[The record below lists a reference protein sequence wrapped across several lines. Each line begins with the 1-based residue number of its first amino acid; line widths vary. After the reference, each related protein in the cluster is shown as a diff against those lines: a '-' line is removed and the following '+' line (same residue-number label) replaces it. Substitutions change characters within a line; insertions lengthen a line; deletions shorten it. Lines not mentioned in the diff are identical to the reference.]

1 MAKVTAVVFVCLFG
15 AATAVSPVQ
24 KVIELLEDNKV
35 KIANDL
41 AAEEKEMAEYTDF
54 CDKESSDKGYA
65 IKTATSKIEDLTALI
80 EKCTTKI
87 PAYADEIATLGTEVA
102 SKQKQLLEA
111 TELREKEKADFDST
125 EKELATA
132 IDQLDRA

>member
-1 MAKVTAVVFVCLFG
+1 MAKIFAVLTFACLFG
-15 AATAVSPVQ
+15 AQASSISPVQ

-65 IKTATSKIEDLTALI
+65 IKTATSKIEDLTAAI
-80 EKCTTKI
+80 EKGTTKI
-87 PAYADEIATLGTEVA
+87 PAYEDEIATLGTEVA
-102 SKQKQLLEA
+102 EKQKQLMEA
-111 TELREKEKADFDST
+111 SGLREKERADFQAS
-125 EKELATA
+125 EKEL
-132 IDQLDRA
+132 L

>member
-1 MAKVTAVVFVCLFG
+1 MAKIFAVLTFACLFG
-15 AATAVSPVQ
+15 AQASSISPVQ

-87 PAYADEIATLGTEVA
+87 PAYEDEIATLGTEVA

-111 TELREKEKADFDST
+111 TELREKEKADFDAT
-125 EKELATA
+125 EKEMM
-132 IDQLDRA
+132 